1 MGKDLLLY
9 VGAFMVCTGFL
20 LIPGAV
26 FILYWAVTRNDDKD
40 NTQYVE
46 HHHHY
51 EDNRSVNIQTPEG
64 SASFK
69 YNEKNNNFQGYLS

>member
-1 MGKDLLLY
+1 MGKDLALY
-9 VGAFMVCTGFL
+9 VGAFMVCTMIL
-20 LIPGAV
+20 IIPGII
-26 FILYWAVTRNDDKD
+26 FLLYWAVTRNDDQV
-40 NTQYVE
+40 QYVE

-69 YNEKNNNFQGYLS
+69 YNEKNNNFQGYLNGN